1 MHNSTLAPMNAL
13 NSFSWVFLAALAAA
27 TATRLWLGYR
37 QIRHVRAHRDAVPT
51 IFAESIPAEPHRKA
65 ADYTVVKARLGVL
78 PAGFEA
84 LAALGLTPGRG
95 GRQRSALAAL
105 PFPARPLRH
114 CPRLPRAL

>member
-51 IFAESIPAEPHRKA
+51 IFAESIPAESHRKA

-78 PAGFEA
+78 ATAFEA
-84 LAALGLTPGRG
+84 PLGLGLTLGRG
-95 GRQRSALAAL
+95 VQPPSYVAAL
-105 PFPARPLRH
+105 PFPAQTPLH
-114 CPRLPRAL
+114 GTALLAAL